1 MNTDSFVINLKT
13 EDFYEN
19 TGNDVEKMFD
29 ALNYEINRP
38 LPIGKN

>member
-1 MNTDSFVINLKT
+1 MNTDSFIINLKT

-19 TGNDVEKMFD
+19 IGNDVEKMFH
-29 ALNYEINRP
+29 ASNHEINRP